1 VNFFKKKKTVQIIL
15 NFIQEK
21 FFSKVKSCLLI
32 ASISGDREKMQKYIS
47 PSNANREERENGVRR
62 RREEVTRQNGQGELL
77 YVGHAQVEKRGTEQE
92 QIKATESTY
101 LLNIYLYMP
110 GSILDGGNTSIKQTM
125 DR

>member
-1 VNFFKKKKTVQIIL
+1 
-15 NFIQEK
+15 
-21 FFSKVKSCLLI
+21 
-32 ASISGDREKMQKYIS
+32 MQKYIS